1 MLILYYAWLIFK
13 HTNLDVYMQILMY
26 KYESRI
32 LMYKYESWFVSTNLN
47 VYIRIF
53 MNTCKSWCIHM
64 NMNLDVYTR
73 ITVLSCKLMILLFL
87 SLFNKH
93 RYQGPGEAK
102 AVVDKGTKARVNR
115 SLQEIQEQGKDRER
129 VKWIWNFMDFLRSGT
144 QVKLEINTWKCSCS
158 SQLQHPSNFMNF
170 YSGP

>member
-1 MLILYYAWLIFK
+1 
-13 HTNLDVYMQILMY
+13 
-26 KYESRI
+26 
-32 LMYKYESWFVSTNLN
+32 
-47 VYIRIF
+47 

-87 SLFNKH
+87 PLFNKH

-129 VKWIWNFMDFLRSGT
+129 VKCIWNFMDFLRSGT
-144 QVKLEINTWKCSCS
+144 QVKLEINTWKCPCS
-158 SQLQHPSNFMNF
+158 SQL
-170 YSGP
+170 